1 MAKKIELLAARQVDT
16 RKAGNYSDGGNLYLR
31 VKDTGARSWV
41 FRYKSGGKGKIEGKV
56 TELGIGS
63 RNERT
68 LAQARELAGK
78 MRTALAD
85 GKDPAALVRV
95 KRDLNAKTF
104 KDCALALIES
114 KRSGWRNA
122 KHAQQWENTL
132 EQCAYPSIGDKLPA
146 DITLADIKAILLPM
160 WTTKTETATRLRQ
173 RIEAVLDYAA
183 VHDDEQNRSNPARWK
198 GVLDKVLPA
207 ARKVTKRTHHAAA
220 PYTDVPKIMSA
231 LRKKYFLSAYC
242 LRFIILTAARSGEA
256 RGALW
261 TEINLDEKVWII
273 PANRMKAEREH
284 RVPLCDEAMEILTK
298 MQQWRIEDAKRVF
311 QGSRGGLLSD
321 VAVNNTLHAIAPKA
335 TVHGFRSSFREW
347 GAETTIY
354 PSAVLE
360 LALAHVNK
368 DKIEEAY
375 QRSDLFAWRRKLM
388 SVWDSY
394 CANRRRTRVRLHDS
408 DRMTAQLEYT
418 RHFNYL
424 RRQVIEN
431 KLEKEKEKEKQ
442 GLMTRYL
449 KKPKI

>member
-63 RNERT
+63 RDERT

-85 GKDPAALVRV
+85 GRNPATLVRT
-95 KRDLNAKTF
+95 KRNPTAKIF
-104 KDCALALIES
+104 KDCALELIES

-122 KHAQQWENTL
+122 KHVQQWENTL
-132 EQCAYPSIGDKLPA
+132 AQYAYPSIGDKLPA
-146 DITLADIKAILLPM
+146 DISLVNVKAILLPI

-183 VHDDEQNRSNPARWK
+183 VHDGSDRRNPARWK
-198 GVLDKVLPA
+198 GNLDKILPA
-207 ARKVTKRTHHAAA
+207 ARKVTKHVHHAAA

-231 LRKKYFLSAYC
+231 LRKKDFLSAYC
-242 LRFIILTAARSGEA
+242 LRFTILTAARSGEA

-261 TEINLDEKVWII
+261 NEVDMSERVWII

-298 MQQWRIEDAKRVF
+298 MQQWRIDDAERVF
-311 QGSRGGLLSD
+311 QGNRGGLLSD

-347 GAETTIY
+347 GAETTMY

-394 CANRRRTRVRLHDS
+394 CANRRQTKRLHDS

-442 GLMTRYL
+442 GLMTRHL